1 MGEQPGLFQD
11 QFRYGRKVVERA
23 RKALFAKKFASFGE
37 NALGLI
43 AEAEERFLASG
54 AAALFSECEH
64 VVRRHEVR
72 AGLAGIFSEGAVAA
86 VVSAQSSQRDEDFLR
101 KGDDRSLPASANF

>member
-1 MGEQPGLFQD
+1 MGEKSGLFQD

-23 RKALFAKKFASFGE
+23 PKALFAKKFSSFGE

-64 VVRRHEVR
+64 LVRRHEMR
-72 AGLAGIFSEGAVAA
+72 TGLAGIFSKGAVAA
-86 VVSAQSSQRDEDFLR
+86 VVAANGSQRDEDLFL
-101 KGDDRSLPASANF
+101 KKH

>member
-1 MGEQPGLFQD
+1 LF
-11 QFRYGRKVVERA
+11 V
-23 RKALFAKKFASFGE
+23 KKFASFGE

-54 AAALFSECEH
+54 AAALFGECEH
-64 VVRRHEVR
+64 LVRCHEVR

-86 VVSAQSSQRDEDFLR
+86 VVAAKGSQRDEDLF
-101 KGDDRSLPASANF
+101 